1 MTTRSLDPSP
11 RVLFRR
17 PWPSCSQACPAR
29 RRHETT
35 TSHAAGTAQAA
46 CDSLSASTFPAR
58 PSWTGEEG
66 LANVNEVCISE
77 TVMEA
82 PGIHELVGNRV
93 VSRDYENVKGIG
105 QKMKIHRLAIVPI
118 SAS

>member
-1 MTTRSLDPSP
+1 MLRGRHRLHVTA
-11 RVLFRR
+11 FRR
-17 PWPSCSQACPAR
+17 AHFLRDLLGPGR
-29 RRHETT
+29 
-35 TSHAAGTAQAA
+35 
-46 CDSLSASTFPAR
+46 
-58 PSWTGEEG
+58 EG

-93 VSRDYENVKGIG
+93 VSRDYENLKGIG
-105 QKMKIHRLAIVPI
+105 QKMEIHRLAIVPI